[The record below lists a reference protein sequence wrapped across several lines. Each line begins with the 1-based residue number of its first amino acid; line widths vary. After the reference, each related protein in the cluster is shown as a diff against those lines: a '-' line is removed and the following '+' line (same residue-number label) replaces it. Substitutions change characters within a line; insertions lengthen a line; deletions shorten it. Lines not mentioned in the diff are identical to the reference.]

1 MPHLPC
7 TQTHPPP
14 LFLVCKCGILPFLP
28 YIYSSVFTLNLR
40 RFCREQICANPFF
53 RPVLYTGPRL
63 VSVVCRLQSTL
74 ALRIAIMTKTMR
86 NPWQKV

>member
-7 TQTHPPP
+7 TQTHSPSSV
-14 LFLVCKCGILPFLP
+14 FGMQMWHLPSLP
-28 YIYSSVFTLNLR
+28 CIYPSVFTLNLR
-40 RFCREQICANPFF
+40 HMEQICANPFF
-53 RPVLYTGPRL
+53 RPVLYTGLRL
-63 VSVVCRLQSTL
+63 VSVVFRLQSTL

>member
-1 MPHLPC
+1 M
-7 TQTHPPP
+7 QMWY
-14 LFLVCKCGILPFLP
+14 LPFLP

-40 RFCREQICANPFF
+40 RICMEQICANPFF
-53 RPVLYTGPRL
+53 RPVLYTGLRL
-63 VSVVCRLQSTL
+63 VSVVFRLQSTL